1 MISKIWKP
9 VVAGFVIAAAAEIA
23 RAQQAELIV
32 IDDAGAGSAAAAQDV
47 TPDGQVVVG
56 TSDGRV
62 FRWTA
67 AGGVE
72 FLSPADWAYTLRAAV
87 SDDGTVIASTLVDT
101 VNNLVSAARW
111 TQVGGWSFLG
121 CLPGVP
127 PTPDPTPQCS
137 TGYDISGDG
146 STIVG
151 LAWHG
156 DTYRAEAFRWTQ
168 AGGMV
173 GLGQPTGASSRASA
187 ISADG
192 SVIGG
197 FFEHESWGVRR
208 PVRWVG
214 GGAPD
219 LFIDPYTMGEVSG
232 LSTTGELLAGEALLL
247 DSSGFPIPPWTV
259 TKGFVYSA
267 ATGFQYVL
275 PIEDFDPF
283 MTEMNAGGNGIS
295 DGGIVVGWSGTI
307 GPWGAV
313 YPAIYCPG
321 SERMRDLSVVLTE
334 AGVTIPPD
342 VLLLSATAITPDGAT
357 VVGQALNGTTFN
369 YVPFVVH
376 FFAGPCPMFA
386 DGFESGDTTAW
397 SVTIP

>member
-1 MISKIWKP
+1 MWSM
-9 VVAGFVIAAAAEIA
+9 VIAALVTAAGA
-23 RAQQAELIV
+23 GTAGAQQAELIL
-32 IDDAGAGSAAAAQDV
+32 IDGAGAGSAAAAQDV

-62 FRWTA
+62 FRWTE

-72 FLSPADWAYTLRAAV
+72 FLSPSDWAYTLKAAV
-87 SDDGTVIASTLVDT
+87 SDDGSTIASTLVDT
-101 VNNLVSAARW
+101 ADNLVSAARW
-111 TQVGGWSFLG
+111 TQAGGWTFLG
-121 CLPGVP
+121 CLPAVP
-127 PTPDPTPQCS
+127 PTPDPLPQCS

-146 STIVG
+146 SVIVG

-156 DTYRAEAFRWTQ
+156 DTYRAEAFRWTE

-197 FFEHESWGVRR
+197 FYEHESWGMRR

-214 GGAPD
+214 GGASD
-219 LFIDPYTMGEVSG
+219 LFIDPYTMGEVSAI
-232 LSTTGELLAGEALLL
+232 STTGELLSGEALLL
-247 DSSGFPIPPWTV
+247 DSNGFPIPPWTM
-259 TKGFVYSA
+259 TKGFVFSD
-267 ATGFQYVL
+267 TSGFDYVL

-283 MTEMNAGGNGIS
+283 QVEQNAGGNGVS
-295 DGGIVVGWSGTI
+295 DGGIVVGWSGSM
-307 GPWGAV
+307 GPWGVV

-342 VLLLSATAITPDGAT
+342 VLLLSATAITPDGTT
-357 VVGQALNGTTFN
+357 VVGQALNGATFN
-369 YVPFVVH
+369 YVPFVVR
-376 FFAGPCPMFA
+376 FFSGPCPMFE
-386 DGFESGDTTAW
+386 DGFESGDTAAW
-397 SVTIP
+397 SVTVP

>member
-1 MISKIWKP
+1 M
-9 VVAGFVIAAAAEIA
+9 GFRMWLTLIAALVIATGAGTAG
-23 RAQQAELIV
+23 AQQAELILL
-32 IDDAGAGSAAAAQDV
+32 DDAGAGSAAAAQDL

-72 FLSPADWAYTLRAAV
+72 FLSPPDWAYTLKAAV
-87 SDDGTVIASTLVDT
+87 SDDGSTIASTLVDT

-111 TQVGGWSFLG
+111 TQAGGWAFLG

-127 PTPDPTPQCS
+127 PTPDNPPQCS

-146 STIVG
+146 STVVG

-156 DTYRAEAFRWTQ
+156 DTYRAEAFRWT
-168 AGGMV
+168 AAEGMV
-173 GLGQPTGASSRASA
+173 GLGQPVGASSRASA
-187 ISADG
+187 ISSDG

-197 FFEHESWGVRR
+197 FFEHETWGMRR
-208 PVRWVG
+208 PVRWFG

-232 LSTTGELLAGEALLL
+232 ISTDGARLAGEALLL
-247 DSSGFPIPPWTV
+247 DSGGFPIPPWTV
-259 TKGFVYSA
+259 TKAFLWSEGP
-267 ATGFQYVL
+267 GFQYVL
-275 PIEDFDPF
+275 PIEDFDPS
-283 MTEMNAGGNGIS
+283 MTEQNAGGNGVS
-295 DGGIVVGWSGTI
+295 DGGIVVGWSGSM
-307 GPWGAV
+307 GPWGVV

-342 VLLLSATAITPDGAT
+342 VLLLSATAITPDGTT

-369 YVPFVVH
+369 YVPFVAR
-376 FFAGPCPMFA
+376 FFAGPCPMFT
-386 DGFESGDTTAW
+386 DGFESGDTAAW
-397 SVTIP
+397 SVTVP

>member
-1 MISKIWKP
+1 MRLRVISWMIGVLAI
-9 VVAGFVIAAAAEIA
+9 VAGASVVG
-23 RAQQAELIV
+23 AQQAELILL
-32 IDDAGAGSAAAAQDV
+32 DGAAAGGGVAAQDV

-62 FRWTA
+62 FRWTE

-72 FLSPADWAYTLRAAV
+72 FVGTGDWLYTFKAAV
-87 SDDGTVIASTLVDT
+87 SDDGSTIASTFIDT
-101 VNNLVSAARW
+101 GNNVVSAARW
-111 TQVGGWSFLG
+111 TQAGGWTFLG

-127 PTPDPTPQCS
+127 PTPDNPPQCS

-146 STIVG
+146 STVVG

-156 DTYRAEAFRWTQ
+156 DTYRAEAFRWT
-168 AGGMV
+168 ATEGMV

-187 ISADG
+187 ISSDG

-197 FFEHESWGVRR
+197 FFEHETWGMRR
-208 PVRWVG
+208 PVRWVN

-219 LFIDPYTMGEVSG
+219 LFIDPYTMGEVSAV
-232 LSTTGELLAGEALLL
+232 STDGTLLAGEALLL
-247 DSSGFPIPPWTV
+247 DSGGFPIPPWTV
-259 TKGFVYSA
+259 TKAFLWSEVP
-267 ATGFQYVL
+267 GFQYVL

-283 MTEMNAGGNGIS
+283 MTEQNAGGNGVS
-295 DGGIVVGWSGTI
+295 DGGIVVGWSGSM

-342 VLLLSATAITPDGAT
+342 VLLLSATAITPDGTT

-369 YVPFVVH
+369 YVPFVAR

-386 DGFESGDTTAW
+386 DGFESGDTAAW
-397 SVTIP
+397 SATVP

>member
-1 MISKIWKP
+1 MKYSSMPWMIAALAL
-9 VVAGFVIAAAAEIA
+9 VAGASAVD
-23 RAQQAELIV
+23 AQQAELILL
-32 IDDAGAGSAAAAQDV
+32 DGAGAGSAAAAQDV
-47 TPDGQVVVG
+47 TPDGQMVVG

-72 FLSPADWAYTLRAAV
+72 FLSPADWLYTIKAAV
-87 SDDGTVIASTLVDT
+87 SDDGSVIASTLVDT
-101 VNNLVSAARW
+101 ANNLVSAARW
-111 TQVGGWSFLG
+111 TQAGGWTFLG
-121 CLPGVP
+121 CLPAVP
-127 PTPDPTPQCS
+127 PTQDPIPQCS

-146 STIVG
+146 SVIVG

-156 DTYRAEAFRWTQ
+156 DTYRAEAFRWTE

-173 GLGQPTGASSRASA
+173 GLGQPAGASSRASA

-192 SVIGG
+192 SVVGG
-197 FFEHESWGVRR
+197 FFEHETWGMRR

-214 GGAPD
+214 GGATD

-232 LSTTGELLAGEALLL
+232 ISSSGDLLTGEALLL
-247 DSSGFPIPPWTV
+247 DSAGVPVPPWMV
-259 TKGFVYSA
+259 TKGFVHSDSA
-267 ATGFQYVL
+267 GFEYVL
-275 PIEDFDPF
+275 PISDFDPF

-295 DGGIVVGWSGTI
+295 DEGIVAGWSGTT
-307 GPWGAV
+307 GPWGTF
-313 YPAIYCPG
+313 YPSIYCPG
-321 SERMRDLSVVLTE
+321 EERMRDLSVVLTD

-342 VLLLSATAITPDGAT
+342 VLLLSATAITPDGTT
-357 VVGQALNGTTFN
+357 VVGQALNGATFN

-386 DGFESGDTTAW
+386 DGFESGDTSAW
-397 SVTIP
+397 SAAVP